1 MLLDLPWKGNTVT
14 QYSFFLE
21 IKVLFWMVRTSFQTA
36 HRAIVILAKA
46 SLCGWYRS
54 EAILIK
60 TLPDSS
66 QTWLSQTKQQFWHEN
81 FCYHYDS
88 LTIIFDGDI
97 DSDASFR
104 MNFVI

>member
-1 MLLDLPWKGNTVT
+1 MLT
-14 QYSFFLE
+14 
-21 IKVLFWMVRTSFQTA
+21 
-36 HRAIVILAKA
+36 
-46 SLCGWYRS
+46 
-54 EAILIK
+54 
-60 TLPDSS
+60 DSS

-88 LTIIFDGDI
+88 LMIIFDGDI